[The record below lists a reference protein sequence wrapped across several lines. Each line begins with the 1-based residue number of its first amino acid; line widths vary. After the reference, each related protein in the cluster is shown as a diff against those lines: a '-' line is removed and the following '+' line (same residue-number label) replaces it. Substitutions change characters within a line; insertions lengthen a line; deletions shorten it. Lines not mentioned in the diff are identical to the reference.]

1 MRPIGTLSS
10 ESDATRFGDYLLS
23 IGLRNHVEPSASSSD
38 WLIWI
43 EHDDHVE
50 QGQLRLREFL
60 ANPNDPRYDDVRAR
74 ARALRIEAERAALRR
89 QKNFTEIRTSW
100 ANVPRFATPVTLTVI
115 VLCLGVF
122 ALQQTKFAP
131 DIARWMLFYTPLWLR
146 QPTLGDLA
154 RELGFATADA
164 SSAFSLR
171 DAFSLIGQGQLWR
184 LVTPALMHANI
195 GHILFNLWAF
205 ANVGAIIE
213 SRKGAGVMLALVL
226 LGAAFS
232 CTGQAAWDGLTPRG
246 GMGFVGLS
254 GVVYATFGYAWIR
267 GRLAPQERVGLNQ
280 QTVGM
285 MLAWLVLCMT
295 GIVGPIA
302 NAAHLVGLLVGVAI
316 GYAPVLRR
324 RIKLG

>member
-1 MRPIGTLSS
+1 MRPIGTLAS

-23 IGLRNHVEPSASSSD
+23 IGLRNHVEPSAASTD
-38 WLIWI
+38 WLVWI

-60 ANPNDPRYDDVRAR
+60 ANPNDPRYEDVRVK
-74 ARALRIEAERAALRR
+74 ARALRVEAERAAIRR
-89 QKNFTEIRTSW
+89 QKNFTEVRTSW
-100 ANVPRFATPVTLTVI
+100 ANMPRFATPVTLTVI

-122 ALQQTKFAP
+122 LLQQTKIAP
-131 DIARWMLFYTPLWLR
+131 DVARWLLFYTPH
-146 QPTLGDLA
+146 QTTLADLA
-154 RELGFATADA
+154 REMGFATADT

-171 DAFSLIGQGQLWR
+171 DAFALIARGELWR
-184 LVTPALMHANI
+184 LITPALMHANI

-205 ANVGAIIE
+205 AQVGAMIE
-213 SRKGAGVMLALVL
+213 SRKGTGVMLALVL
-226 LGAAFS
+226 IGAAVS
-232 CTGQAAWDGLTPRG
+232 CTGQAVWDGLTPRG

-267 GRLAPQERVGLNQ
+267 GRLAPLERVGLNQ

-285 MLAWLVLCMT
+285 MLGWLVLCMT

-324 RIKLG
+324 RIKRG